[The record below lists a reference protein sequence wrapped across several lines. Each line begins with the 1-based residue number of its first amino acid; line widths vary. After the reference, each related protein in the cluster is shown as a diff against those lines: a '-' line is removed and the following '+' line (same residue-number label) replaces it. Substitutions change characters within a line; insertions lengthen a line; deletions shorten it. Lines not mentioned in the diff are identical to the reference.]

1 MITKALQHKINYSIS
16 LIQKA
21 EKTAIRYRQD
31 GFFVAFSGGKDS
43 QVLLKLTEL
52 AGVKFTAQYNLTTL
66 DPPENVKFIKQYY
79 PAVEIVRP
87 EKTFLQ
93 ICRHH
98 KMLPTQWTR
107 FCCKELKESTNE
119 HAVTLTGIRHAESAR
134 RSKRQEVFLQT
145 RRRHP
150 EFIQGTFDQFS
161 RHQETTVECLK
172 GKDKLT
178 VNPMLDWTEQ
188 DVWNFIHEYHLPINP
203 LYARGYTRVGCLFCP
218 MANIKN
224 IRREAHDYPLYY
236 QAMLRL
242 IHRIRAEKFNAE
254 NPDVWGTL
262 TDEQVF
268 WYWARKTGP
277 NTARA
282 EQYQTSIDFPL

>member
-1 MITKALQHKINYSIS
+1 MFTKALQLKINYSIS

-79 PAVEIVRP
+79 PSVEIVRP

-268 WYWARKTGP
+268 WYWARKTCP

>member
-1 MITKALQHKINYSIS
+1 MITKALQLKINYSIS

-66 DPPENVKFIKQYY
+66 DPPENVKFIKQHY

-98 KMLPTQWTR
+98 KMLPSQWTR

-150 EFIQGTFDQFS
+150 EFTQGTFDQFS

-188 DVWNFIHEYHLPINP
+188 DVWGFIHEYHLPINP

-224 IRREAHDYPLYY
+224 ICREAHDYPKYY

-242 IHRIRAEKFNAE
+242 IHRIRAEKFNDE

-268 WYWARKTGP
+268 WYWARKMSP

-282 EQYQTSIDFPL
+282 EQYQTSINFPL